1 MRHLRVGGSWS
12 VCVTMTD
19 LFPPFEPDHNEPRK
33 KRFRPV
39 PLRLIIPNVITLLAL
54 CLGLSAIRF
63 AIELRYDLAVFAVLG
78 AAVLDGLDGR
88 IARLIKGT
96 SRFGAELDSLA
107 DFVSFGVAPA
117 IILYNFTL
125 SSLKSFGWIVVL
137 VFTCAMALRLARFN
151 VMTDDPAMP
160 EWKKAFFV
168 GMPSPAGAITA
179 LLPLYASFLGLPVAW
194 YASPFIA
201 LYLMG
206 ISFLMVSTIPTFS
219 GKNTGTRVPRTY
231 VLPLFVLAVMFA
243 ALLASFPFEVLTL
256 LCVTY
261 IGAIPLSF
269 LKYKKLLLINE
280 EQKND
285 TFQLQDEQNAQDI
298 SKNNLIDA

>member
-1 MRHLRVGGSWS
+1 
-12 VCVTMTD
+12 MTD

-54 CLGLSAIRF
+54 CLGLSAVRF
-63 AIELRYDLAVFAVLG
+63 AIELRYDLAVLAVLG
-78 AAVLDGLDGR
+78 AAILDGLDGR
-88 IARLIKGT
+88 IARLLKGT

-137 VFTCAMALRLARFN
+137 VFACAMALRLARFN
-151 VMTDDPAMP
+151 VMTDDPDLP

-179 LLPLYASFLGLPVAW
+179 LLPLYASFLGLPVTW

-206 ISFLMVSTIPTFS
+206 IAFLMVSTIPTFS
-219 GKNTGTRVPRTY
+219 GKNAGTRVPRTY

-243 ALLASFPFEVLTL
+243 ALLASFPFEILTL
-256 LCVTY
+256 ICVGY
-261 IGAIPLSF
+261 IGTIPLSYMQHQK
-269 LKYKKLLLINE
+269 LKQLH
-280 EQKND
+280 EQQKID
-285 TFQLQDEQNAQDI
+285 ILPMHDEHITQDI
-298 SKNNLIDA
+298 SKNTPHDA